1 MSGYQGYGHP
11 QGGYP
16 GQAPGAPPAGYP
28 GQQPPGGYPG
38 GYSGQQ
44 PPRGYPGQQP
54 PGGYPGQQPPGGYPG
69 QQPPGGYPGQ
79 QPGGYGG
86 QPGYPGAPPGMD
98 PNVVSWFR
106 AVDQD
111 NSGHINAVELSQ
123 ALQNGS
129 WSKFS
134 EESCKMMINL
144 FDHDHTG
151 TINLQEFGQ
160 LFNFINQWIEVYRR
174 FDKDNSGTISEHELM
189 SALQQMGFNLTP
201 QFVGFLV
208 SKFAPRTRQV
218 TLDNFIVANVQIQR
232 LTNAFRKHDTQMKG
246 VITINYEDFMSL
258 AFSNVV

>member
-11 QGGYP
+11 Q
-16 GQAPGAPPAGYP
+16 
-28 GQQPPGGYPG
+28 
-38 GYSGQQ
+38 
-44 PPRGYPGQQP
+44 GYPGQQP

-79 QPGGYGG
+79 QPPGGYPGQQPHPGGYGG
-86 QPGYPGAPPGMD
+86 QPGYQGVPPGMD

-111 NSGHINAVELSQ
+111 NSGQINAHELGQ

-134 EESCKMMINL
+134 DESCKMMINL

-151 TINLQEFGQ
+151 SINLQEFGQ
-160 LFNFINQWIEVYRR
+160 LFNFINQWIEAYRR
-174 FDKDNSGTISEHELM
+174 FDKDNSGTINETELM
-189 SALQQMGFNLTP
+189 SALQQMGYNLSP
-201 QFVGFLV
+201 QFVGYLV

-218 TLDNFIVANVQIQR
+218 TLDNFIVSNIQIQR
-232 LTNAFRKHDTQMKG
+232 LTSAFRKHDTQMKG
-246 VITINYEDFMSL
+246 VITINYEDFMTL
-258 AFSNVV
+258 AFANVV